1 MIFIFYGNLLSQ
13 AHYFFITKNN
23 VYDKKKT
30 IFCYPK
36 RKRKKKHKQGN
47 GVLDLKD

>member
-23 VYDKKKT
+23 VYDKKKKQFFV
-30 IFCYPK
+30 IQNVK
-36 RKRKKKHKQGN
+36 EKKNINKEM
-47 GVLDLKD
+47 VFLI

>member
-23 VYDKKKT
+23 VYDKKKQFFV
-30 IFCYPK
+30 IQNVK
-36 RKRKKKHKQGN
+36 EKKN
-47 GVLDLKD
+47 INNEMVFLI

>member
-13 AHYFFITKNN
+13 AHYFFIINFF
-23 VYDKKKT
+23 
-30 IFCYPK
+30 FCYPK

>member
-13 AHYFFITKNN
+13 AHYFFII
-23 VYDKKKT
+23 KKT

>member
-1 MIFIFYGNLLSQ
+1 MI
-13 AHYFFITKNN
+13 
-23 VYDKKKT
+23 KKKT